1 MENPKYK
8 LGDLVGT
15 YIDSDKP
22 RMEQVLI
29 GWIIKV
35 EEMPLDEREDYTD
48 CWRYD
53 IQWADDIVEEGLSES
68 TVACVIAV
76 YRKAKRY
83 NRWEQT
89 HGLYRR

>member
-1 MENPKYK
+1 MGNPKYK

-15 YIDSDKP
+15 YVDSDKSKVE
-22 RMEQVLI
+22 RVLI

-35 EEMPLDEREDYTD
+35 EEIPLHERDEYMGY
-48 CWRYD
+48 WRYD
-53 IQWADDIVEEGLSES
+53 IEWADDIVEEGLSED

-89 HGLYRR
+89 HDLYRR